1 LVFWENCVW
10 LQYLLS
16 LKALL
21 SEEENLL
28 IINRLHQVLRPFVLR
43 RLKHKVL
50 FFVSYIYACFKIY
63 NTCKK
68 EVYAML
74 NYSIS
79 LFQNERV
86 VTFQNCIH
94 WSHQ

>member
-50 FFVSYIYACFKIY
+50 FLFPIFMLVLRFITLVKMRFMPCLIIQSHYFKMR
-63 NTCKK
+63 
-68 EVYAML
+68 E
-74 NYSIS
+74 
-79 LFQNERV
+79 
-86 VTFQNCIH
+86 
-94 WSHQ
+94 